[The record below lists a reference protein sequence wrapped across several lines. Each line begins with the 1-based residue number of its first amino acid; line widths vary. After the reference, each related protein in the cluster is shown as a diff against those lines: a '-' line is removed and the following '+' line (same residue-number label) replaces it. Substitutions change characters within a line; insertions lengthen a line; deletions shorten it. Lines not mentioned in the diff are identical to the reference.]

1 MIVAPRL
8 PFCVRFFGQNEK
20 KRLSFY
26 HGFSKY
32 ILLVIIEWIEKPIEI
47 KFKISHHATIAG
59 LTSKNNNS
67 NYHVYEQLI
76 GDQGLST
83 WLCRR
88 LHK

>member
-1 MIVAPRL
+1 M
-8 PFCVRFFGQNEK
+8 N
-20 KRLSFY
+20 
-26 HGFSKY
+26 
-32 ILLVIIEWIEKPIEI
+32 WKPIEI

-88 LHK
+88 LQKKSIGGWYN